1 MPRSAPSRWRRIAR
15 HLSRSRAR
23 VAGLVMLVSITLYV
37 LLTVLADTGPWVTD
51 ALQQF
56 FLVVASVSA
65 GAVVLP
71 ELSSNLWRIRAEEV
85 RELIP
90 DEQIRGLERALV
102 HSQVDDPAWA
112 ETVLAS
118 ALRPLIEAG
127 RQPHRVVA
135 NLTYNVQVRP
145 DRQVT
150 LDGAPVPVH
159 RIETMIRAQRVLPP
173 REDDEGIY
181 WVSVARSADALRLE
195 YDQPACLYREVVVE
209 PADWPPG
216 RWDALMRAYSRA
228 EIVLDGTVVE
238 ATTDPPAGYEHLE
251 TPGLIRWYFDSADLG
266 RFTREHER
274 SSITIKL
281 DYVTSTAENRF
292 HVALRAFYVTGASHV
307 SVKLDDPDDRYVLDR
322 EVFLGQ
328 ALGRPAALGSAPD
341 SAGRKEVSIDTGGD
355 ALIWPGSG
363 LLVTWHRREDGVAQ
377 APDGGAA
384 GP

>member
-127 RQPHRVVA
+127 RQPHRDRKSVV
-135 NLTYNVQVRP
+135 
-145 DRQVT
+145 
-150 LDGAPVPVH
+150 
-159 RIETMIRAQRVLPP
+159 
-173 REDDEGIY
+173 
-181 WVSVARSADALRLE
+181 
-195 YDQPACLYREVVVE
+195 
-209 PADWPPG
+209 
-216 RWDALMRAYSRA
+216 
-228 EIVLDGTVVE
+228 
-238 ATTDPPAGYEHLE
+238 
-251 TPGLIRWYFDSADLG
+251 
-266 RFTREHER
+266 
-274 SSITIKL
+274 
-281 DYVTSTAENRF
+281 
-292 HVALRAFYVTGASHV
+292 
-307 SVKLDDPDDRYVLDR
+307 
-322 EVFLGQ
+322 
-328 ALGRPAALGSAPD
+328 
-341 SAGRKEVSIDTGGD
+341 
-355 ALIWPGSG
+355 
-363 LLVTWHRREDGVAQ
+363 
-377 APDGGAA
+377 
-384 GP
+384 